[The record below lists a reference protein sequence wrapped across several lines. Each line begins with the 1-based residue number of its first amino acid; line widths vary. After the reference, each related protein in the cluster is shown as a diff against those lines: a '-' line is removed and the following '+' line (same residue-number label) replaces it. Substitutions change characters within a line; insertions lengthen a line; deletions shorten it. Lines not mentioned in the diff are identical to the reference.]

1 MLYLGASTAIFE
13 VKKETALFICIIIT
27 LGVMVVEIT
36 MGYFANSLMLISD
49 GLHMLSH
56 AASLIVSLMAIYISK
71 NLAES
76 DRLKVEARAALINGF
91 SLVFFIVYLVYESVI
106 RLMNPES
113 LEVMKLLSVAVIG
126 LITNLLTAFILA
138 RSGVEDLNTK
148 SAYLHMLAD
157 TFSSIAIVVGS
168 IVIYYT
174 NWFALDP
181 ILSIVVAAVIAKWSY
196 GLIRDALKQLKTA

>member
-1 MLYLGASTAIFE
+1 
-13 VKKETALFICIIIT
+13 
-27 LGVMVVEIT
+27 MVVEIT
-36 MGYFANSLMLISD
+36 MGYLANSLMLISD

-71 NLAES
+71 NMAAAE
-76 DRLKVEARAALINGF
+76 RLKVEARAALINGF
-91 SLVFFIVYLVYESVI
+91 SLVFFIVYLVYESII

-113 LEVMKLLSVAVIG
+113 LEVMKLLSVAIIG
-126 LITNLLTAFILA
+126 LVTNLLTAFILA

-196 GLIRDALKQLKTA
+196 GLIRDSSKQLKTA